1 MDKDLLAS
9 CLEMSLIVYRGNA
22 ILKSLLFFL
31 IVFAD
36 LFKAALFCSR

>member
-9 CLEMSLIVYRGNA
+9 CLELSLIVYRGNA
-22 ILKSLLFFL
+22 ILKSLLFL